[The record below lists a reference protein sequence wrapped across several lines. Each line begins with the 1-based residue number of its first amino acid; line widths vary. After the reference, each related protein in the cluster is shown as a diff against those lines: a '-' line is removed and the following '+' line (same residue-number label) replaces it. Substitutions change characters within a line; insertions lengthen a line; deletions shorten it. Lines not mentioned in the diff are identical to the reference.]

1 MRGQLNLCKVIELEI
16 HSLILVIWMTPYL
29 LVVICQSTV
38 KKFLSLR
45 LNEISLSKVYFVLRI
60 EIHRD
65 RNKKGY

>member
-1 MRGQLNLCKVIELEI
+1 LCKVIELEI